1 MKYWNKK
8 IEKRKNSKSGKRI
21 KKPEKYQFVKNSK
34 NHNTYGRFY
43 VAPTDY
49 VFYSIIN
56 TDLQM
61 IRRTETALIIRSL
74 IELYMILENDTGK
87 SHYLETWFQNGKKI
101 IILEGYDHKHLK
113 YLQDEAKYMAIATH
127 AVRRSWERNISILAL
142 AVFGVREEL
151 DEVFDGL
158 SYLR

>member
-87 SHYLETWFQNGKKI
+87 SHYLETWFQNGFSKKKKTS
-101 IILEGYDHKHLK
+101 GS
-113 YLQDEAKYMAIATH
+113 M
-127 AVRRSWERNISILAL
+127 
-142 AVFGVREEL
+142 
-151 DEVFDGL
+151 GL
-158 SYLR
+158 SMIRTENSGTVL

>member
-87 SHYLETWFQNGKKI
+87 SHYLETWFQNGGIPRIRTCSRLVNKLKCCNRGI
-101 IILEGYDHKHLK
+101 ERGTSPTAIHL
-113 YLQDEAKYMAIATH
+113 
-127 AVRRSWERNISILAL
+127 RRHDAM
-142 AVFGVREEL
+142 
-151 DEVFDGL
+151 
-158 SYLR
+158 